1 MAELSICEY
10 CDTVHQRLPLPDRR
24 AAHCVTCG
32 ATLYH
37 ADPDLGAMLA
47 ATITATTAFV
57 IAFQFPLV
65 TLTSG
70 ALRTEATLWR
80 SIAIAYDRDQ
90 PYVALTLAATL
101 LIAPLLEVL
110 LLLWVLV
117 PLRFGRRPVLFG
129 LAMRGLHLLQPWRLV
144 EVFLL
149 GVLIAVVKLSGLAS
163 ASAEYGIFGIGVMTV
178 AFASLGTIDRGAL
191 WRRAEQLG

>member
-1 MAELSICEY
+1 VPELAICAY
-10 CDTVHQRLPLPDRR
+10 CDTVHQRVPLPGRR
-24 AAHCVTCG
+24 PAHCVTCD
-32 ATLYH
+32 AVLYH
-37 ADPDLGAMLA
+37 AEPDLRAMLA
-47 ATITATTAFV
+47 ATVTAAMGFM

-70 ALRTEATLWR
+70 ALQTEATLWR
-80 SIAIAYDRDQ
+80 SISVAYVRDQ

-101 LIAPLLEVL
+101 LIAPLLEIL

-117 PLRFGRRPVLFG
+117 PLRFRRRPLLFG

-149 GVLIAVVKLSGLAS
+149 GVLVAVVKLAGLAS
-163 ASAEYGIFGIGVMTV
+163 STPGYGIFGIAVMTI

-191 WRRAEQLG
+191 WRRAEQLS